1 MSKKTHVLNG
11 VILNNKDLIIN
22 SLKKIKGLGFVN
34 SSFWLNF
41 VGIRLDSRVENV
53 SDKKLGIL
61 IYFIKKYILT
71 DDSFVKNRKI
81 KLQNLNLLPTIR
93 SFKFNNGLPV
103 RGQSTRTN
111 GATARRNNS
120 KIK

>member
-1 MSKKTHVLNG
+1 MVKKTHVLNG
-11 VILNNKDLIIN
+11 ITLNNKDLIIN
-22 SLKKIKGLGFVN
+22 SLKKIKGLGFAN

-41 VGIRLDSRVENV
+41 LGIDLNSRVEGI
-53 SDKKLGIL
+53 SDKKLGLL

-71 DDSFVKNRKI
+71 DDTFVKNRKI
-81 KLQNLNLLPTIR
+81 KIQNLNVLPTIR

-111 GATARRNNS
+111 GATARKNNS